1 VCLHSEEIKGD
12 HAYKTRY
19 SNEVEMIVAQ
29 EYLYETQPTVESYEL
44 ADASL
49 PKFDQAR
56 FYLQETRRIPLQTPG
71 DGATAA
77 MRMLKYLGVS

>member
-12 HAYKTRY
+12 HPYKTRY
-19 SNEVEMIVAQ
+19 SNEVEMIVAKNL
-29 EYLYETQPTVESYEL
+29 LYETQPPVESYEL

-49 PKFDQAR
+49 PKLIQAR
-56 FYLQETRRIPLQTPG
+56 FYLQEIRRIPLLTTG
-71 DGATAA
+71 NGAAEA